1 MADND
6 NKFLDQD
13 GVSYFWSKIMEKYT
27 DTNTLNSIIEKIKC
41 PDFLP
46 EDEGEVLQIVNGE
59 KIWAPP
65 PAAEVIWDEF

>member
-13 GVSYFWSKIMEKYT
+13 GVSYFWSKIIENYT
-27 DTNTLNSIIEKIKC
+27 DTETLNSIIERIKC

-46 EDEGEVLQIVNGE
+46 EDEGEILQIINGE
-59 KIWAPP
+59 KTWAAP
-65 PAAEVIWDEF
+65 PAAKVIWDEF